1 MIENNMEIQSLNN
14 NFGNVF
20 TLVKNLSILSYLLSW
35 ILNEKHDKNEDLLKF
50 QNDYFSFFQ

>member
-1 MIENNMEIQSLNN
+1 MEIQSLNN